1 MRREEDPS
9 ELLGVVLSGRYRLDT
24 VLGEG
29 GMGAVYAAT
38 HLKLE
43 RAVAVKVLR
52 ASLTGEST
60 HLDRFFQEARA
71 AATVQSSGVVD
82 VMDLDVDPEHGPYL
96 VMELLEGEPLTEV
109 LRRGR
114 TSPEESVALI
124 GELLDVLSAVH
135 EHDIVH
141 RDLKPPNVFLHRDD
155 KGARVLKVLDFGI
168 AKVRQRHLT
177 LTGEIV
183 GTPRFMAPEQAHG
196 DPLDQRTDLYAAGLL
211 LYCLLSGKP
220 PFDGVV
226 GSRVLTLLDQGPTP
240 LRELV
245 GDLPEPLYRVVDKA
259 LAPKPADRYETAAA
273 MAAALRAS
281 LDPAAAEQ
289 ASAERESEGGARD
302 GDRGD
307 RSAKDRSGKDRSGK
321 DRSALPML
329 VGVVLLLA
337 VVLAIGLYVFRNVS
351 LP

>member
-1 MRREEDPS
+1 MAREEEAT
-9 ELLGVVLSGRYRLDT
+9 ELLGTVLSGRYRLDS

-43 RAVAVKVLR
+43 RPVAVKVLR
-52 ASLTGEST
+52 ASMKGEST

-71 AATVQSSGVVD
+71 AASVKSSGVVD
-82 VMDLDVDPEHGPYL
+82 VMDLDVDPKHGPYL
-96 VMELLEGEPLTEV
+96 VMEKLEGEPLTEM
-109 LRRGR
+109 LRRGK
-114 TSPEESVALI
+114 TPPEESVALI

-141 RDLKPPNVFLHRDD
+141 RDLKPPNVFLHRDE
-155 KGARVLKVLDFGI
+155 KGERVLKVLDFGI
-168 AKVRQRHLT
+168 AKVKQRHLT

-196 DPLDQRTDLYAAGLL
+196 NELDQRTDLYSAGLL

-226 GSRVLTLLDQGPTP
+226 GGRVITLLDKGPTP
-240 LRELV
+240 LHELV
-245 GDLPEPLYRVVDKA
+245 PGLPEALYRVVDKA
-259 LAPKPADRYETAAA
+259 IAPKPEDRFESAAA
-273 MAAALRAS
+273 MARALRRS
-281 LDPAAAEQ
+281 LREPADGEGDTP
-289 ASAERESEGGARD
+289 ASAIPTAKAPR
-302 GDRGD
+302 D
-307 RSAKDRSGKDRSGK
+307 RSAV
-321 DRSALPML
+321 PML
-329 VGVVLLLA
+329 VGVAVLLA
-337 VVLAIGLYVFRNVS
+337 VALAIGLYVFRNVS

>member
-1 MRREEDPS
+1 MAREEEAT
-9 ELLGVVLSGRYRLDT
+9 ELLGTVLGGRYRLDS

-38 HLKLE
+38 HVKLE
-43 RAVAVKVLR
+43 RPVAVKVLR
-52 ASLTGEST
+52 ASMKGEST

-71 AATVQSSGVVD
+71 AASVQSSGVID
-82 VMDLDVDPEHGPYL
+82 VMDLDVDPVHGPYL
-96 VMELLEGEPLTEV
+96 VMEKLEGEPLTDI
-109 LRRGR
+109 LRRGK
-114 TSPEESVALI
+114 TPPEEAVALI
-124 GELLDVLSAVH
+124 GELLEVLSAVH
-135 EHDIVH
+135 AHDIVH
-141 RDLKPPNVFLHRDD
+141 RDLKPPNVYLHHDE

-168 AKVRQRHLT
+168 AKVKQRHLT

-196 DPLDQRTDLYAAGLL
+196 DPLDQRTDLYSAGLL

-226 GSRVLTLLDQGPTP
+226 GGRVITLLDEGPTP

-245 GDLPEPLYRVVDKA
+245 PDLPEGLYRVVDKA
-259 LAPKPADRYETAAA
+259 IAPKPADRYENADA
-273 MAAALRAS
+273 MAKALEAALREPVDAPADTPPSGSPSAAS
-281 LDPAAAEQ
+281 
-289 ASAERESEGGARD
+289 S
-302 GDRGD
+302 
-307 RSAKDRSGKDRSGK
+307 K
-321 DRSALPML
+321 DRSAVPML
-329 VGVVLLLA
+329 VGIAVLLA